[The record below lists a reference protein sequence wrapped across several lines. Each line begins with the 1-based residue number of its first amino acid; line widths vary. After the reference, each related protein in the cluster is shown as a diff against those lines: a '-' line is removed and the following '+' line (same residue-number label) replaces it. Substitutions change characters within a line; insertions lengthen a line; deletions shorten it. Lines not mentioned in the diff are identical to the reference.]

1 MIALA
6 DQPLLRSEDIAAL
19 LDLFAARRDNV
30 IIPRHD
36 GVRGHPL
43 ILPADLARALVR
55 APMEI
60 SPRVW
65 IERHKARIYWHEAE
79 HSRFTSDMDT
89 PQDRASLLRDES
101 ASDTQPDD
109 DKRSKPAMKLDKKVC
124 IVTGAASGIGLG
136 IARRYVA
143 EGALVALADLNLDA
157 AANAAAQLNAEGPGQ
172 AIGIAMDVTSEE
184 QVNAGVAQV
193 VEKWGTVDVL
203 VSNAGIQIVNP

>member
-1 MIALA
+1 MPSPVPRPEVVLLAAGWSRRMEGADKRLLPWRGQPMVRHAAGLYCALGLPVVVVGRAEDTALSQALEGLDIRLVANPDAQSEQGASARVGLAACGLDEDGVMIALA

-101 ASDTQPDD
+101 ASDTQPD
-109 DKRSKPAMKLDKKVC
+109 
-124 IVTGAASGIGLG
+124 G
-136 IARRYVA
+136 
-143 EGALVALADLNLDA
+143 
-157 AANAAAQLNAEGPGQ
+157 
-172 AIGIAMDVTSEE
+172 
-184 QVNAGVAQV
+184 
-193 VEKWGTVDVL
+193 
-203 VSNAGIQIVNP
+203 